1 MKPIHILYVTL
12 SLLAIPAAAQNAAD
26 ILEKAAAAYRN
37 SKGISAS
44 FTIRTQSG
52 ASSENAEGI
61 INMKEDKFTLAT
73 PGIMT
78 WYDGAT
84 QWVYLEQANEVN
96 LSSPEGDELRMTNP
110 AVLLRDYRKGFTAVY
125 KGEATGSG
133 ARMVHHVELT
143 PTGKS
148 DIAAI
153 ELHIDKGNS
162 LPSYIRM
169 NMKNGTY
176 SAIRISNLQTGV
188 SRPDAFF
195 TFPQSKYPD
204 AEVID
209 LR

>member
-1 MKPIHILYVTL
+1 MKRIHILYAAL
-12 SLLAIPAAAQNAAD
+12 SLFALPLAAQNAAD

-44 FTIRTQSG
+44 FYIRTQSG
-52 ASSENAEGI
+52 SSVENAEGV
-61 INMKEDKFTLAT
+61 INMKDDKFTIAT

-78 WYDGAT
+78 WYDGTT

-110 AVLLRDYRKGFTAVY
+110 AVLIRDYRKGFTAVY

-153 ELHIDKGNS
+153 ELHLDKATS

-188 SRPDAFF
+188 SRPNDFF
-195 TFPQSKYPD
+195 AFPQSKYPN
-204 AEVID
+204 AEIID